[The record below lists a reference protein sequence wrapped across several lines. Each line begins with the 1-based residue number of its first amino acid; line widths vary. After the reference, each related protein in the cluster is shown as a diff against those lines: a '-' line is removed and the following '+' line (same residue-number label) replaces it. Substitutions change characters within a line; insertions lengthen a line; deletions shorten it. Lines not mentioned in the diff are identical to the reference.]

1 MMVGLE
7 RWVMDEEDMLFLQKP
22 PSDDSNHIEL
32 QLRGS
37 DSHFCPLLA
46 PALNVYIDV
55 HVYI

>member
-1 MMVGLE
+1 
-7 RWVMDEEDMLFLQKP
+7 MDEEDMLFLQKP
-22 PSDDSNHIEL
+22 PSDDANHIEL